1 MLPLWCQLSYRDERY
16 MHLTTCEWNERNI
29 GPQYKYLFIL
39 YKSWVIKYYV
49 PILGLVLSLVYHA
62 VLWVRSHNNNIAAWN
77 AHTRPKA
84 LLQVFSFT
92 LFRYFAI
99 YSAQIIYTQ
108 SRLCFRAITNILFA
122 RILDSP
128 CTYKPNRFFNPHI
141 YSSQQTVVQR
151 VYATSCAFLR

>member
-1 MLPLWCQLSYRDERY
+1 
-16 MHLTTCEWNERNI
+16 MHLTCEWNERNI

-62 VLWVRSHNNNIAAWN
+62 VLWVRSYNNNIAAWN

-84 LLQVFSFT
+84 FFEFFFSH
-92 LFRYFAI
+92 YFD
-99 YSAQIIYTQ
+99 T
-108 SRLCFRAITNILFA
+108 SRVILRKYYARNPGFA
-122 RILDSP
+122 SGRSSTFCSREFWTHHVHINQTD
-128 CTYKPNRFFNPHI
+128 FFNPYI

-151 VYATSCAFLR
+151 VY

>member
-1 MLPLWCQLSYRDERY
+1 MRYQSYCDERY
-16 MHLTTCEWNERNI
+16 IHLTTCEWNERNI

-62 VLWVRSHNNNIAAWN
+62 VLWVYVRIITISPHGTFILV
-77 AHTRPKA
+77 RKR
-84 LLQVFSFT
+84 FFT
-92 LFRYFAI
+92 LFRYFAS
-99 YSAQIIYTQ
+99 YSAQIIRAQ
-108 SRLCFRAITNILFA
+108 SRLRFRAITNVLLT

-128 CTYKPNRFFNPHI
+128 CTYKPNRFFYPHI

>member
-1 MLPLWCQLSYRDERY
+1 
-16 MHLTTCEWNERNI
+16 MHLTCEWNERNI

-62 VLWVRSHNNNIAAWN
+62 VLWVRSYNNNIAAWN

-84 LLQVFSFT
+84 FFEFFFT
-92 LFRYFAI
+92 LFRYFAS
-99 YSAQIIYTQ
+99 YSAQILRTQ
-108 SRLCFRAITNILFA
+108 SRLRFRAIINVLLA

-128 CTYKPNRFFNPHI
+128 YTHINQTDFFNPYI

-151 VYATSCAFLR
+151 VY